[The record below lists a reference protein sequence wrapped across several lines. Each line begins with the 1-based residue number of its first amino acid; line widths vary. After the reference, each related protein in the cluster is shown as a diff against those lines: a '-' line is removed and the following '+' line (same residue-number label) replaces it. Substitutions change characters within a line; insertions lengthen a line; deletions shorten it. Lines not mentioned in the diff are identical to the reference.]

1 MFKNQLIKCF
11 ILFLISGSVFS
22 SSRPMLLSDD
32 SVTNCFPSNNLRYS
46 KNFKNAG
53 LTLFDLLNI
62 IKQFEEKMGPI
73 IKKEFQKNVIYN
85 YDWDSDRVNAHATRD
100 NANNAVIVIN
110 GGLVRHPLMT
120 RDALTAIICHELGHQ
135 FGGAPKQRRGNTD
148 MRSWSSAEG
157 QADYYA
163 TTKCLPHLFNDDN
176 QNRRSSLFIDEKKY
190 LHLSE
195 ICDDA
200 FCQRASLA
208 ALQMTRVF
216 ASLRI
221 GTPEPSLQT
230 PDTHQ
235 VYETDLGHPNP
246 QCRLDTMIS
255 GLYCEIAREK
265 KFDDQDPL
273 AGACTNQPGGRPSC
287 WFHPDYF

>member
-1 MFKNQLIKCF
+1 VTLKIF
-11 ILFLISGSVFS
+11 IQVSFLIFFMREALA

-32 SVTNCFPSNNLRYS
+32 SVTTCFPANNLRYS
-46 KNFKNAG
+46 KNFKSSG

-62 IKQFEEKMGPI
+62 IKQFEEKMGPRI
-73 IKKEFQKNVIYN
+73 DKEFGKKILIN
-85 YDWDSDRVNAHATRD
+85 YDWDNERVNAHATRD
-100 NANNAVIVIN
+100 TANNAVIVIN
-110 GGLVRHPLMT
+110 GGLVRHPMMT

-135 FGGAPKQRRGNTD
+135 FGGAPKQKRGSSEL
-148 MRSWSSAEG
+148 RSWSSAEG

-163 TTKCLPHLFNDDN
+163 TTQCLPHLFSEESE
-176 QNRRSSLFIDEKKY
+176 NRRSSLFVDEKTY
-190 LHLSE
+190 QHLSE
-195 ICDDA
+195 ICDDT
-200 FCQRASLA
+200 FCQRATLA

-216 ASLRI
+216 ASLRT

-230 PDTHQ
+230 PDTYQ

-255 GLYCEIAREK
+255 GLYCEIARER
-265 KFDDQDPL
+265 KFDDKDPL
-273 AGACTNQPGGRPSC
+273 FGACTNQPGGRPAC